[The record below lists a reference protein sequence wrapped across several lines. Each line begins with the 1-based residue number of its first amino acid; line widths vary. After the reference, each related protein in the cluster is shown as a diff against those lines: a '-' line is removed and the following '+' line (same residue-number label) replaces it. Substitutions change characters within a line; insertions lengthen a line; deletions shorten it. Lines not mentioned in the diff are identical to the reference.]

1 MKKTGRLLA
10 ISLAIMIM
18 ALWTG
23 AFAEGTSN
31 RPDFS
36 DKGYL
41 LPIDFSVGPE
51 VKEEHFTSEYTY
63 DDSTLRIGISK
74 GRYDD
79 RCDYWVADIVVR
91 DASQLRTAAAG
102 GDFSRPAQKN
112 GIRFA
117 QVVNAVLA
125 INGDF
130 FGSAEKRGLSYTV
143 RQGELFKDSLDVAGR
158 WDTRLMD
165 VLLID
170 EDGDFHVL
178 HQPQAGD
185 IDGTIDGKRIL
196 NSFCFGPG
204 LVVDGE
210 VVEDFQGSDIWIDM
224 ASEGGRQRMAIC
236 QAGPLHYKIIAS
248 SGNYN
253 NAEMLPNT
261 GLKLSEF
268 AQLCAEEGV
277 QTAYNLDG
285 GDSAMLYF
293 HGNRINDYKPI
304 SSVRKL
310 QDVIYFVSAEGLE

>member
-23 AFAEGTSN
+23 AFAEEASN

-63 DDSTLRIGISK
+63 EDSTLRIGISK

-170 EDGDFHVL
+170 EDGDCHIL
-178 HQPQAGD
+178 YQPQAGE
-185 IDGTIDGKRIL
+185 IKGTIDGKRIL
-196 NSFCFGPG
+196 NSFSFGPG
-204 LVVDGE
+204 LVVNGE
-210 VVEDFQGSDIWIDM
+210 VVEDFRGSDVWIDM
-224 ASEGGRQRMAIC
+224 ASEGERQRMAIC
-236 QAGPLHYKIIAS
+236 QAGPLHYLAICCEAP
-248 SGNYN
+248 YP
-253 NAEMLPNT
+253 PNT
-261 GLKLSEF
+261 GLTLADF
-268 AQLCAEEGV
+268 ARLVKSCGAV
-277 QTAYNLDG
+277 MAYNLDG
-285 GDSAMLYF
+285 GDSTMLYF
-293 HGNRINDYKPI
+293 HGEKVNFKGNRSMRDLRDI
-304 SSVRKL
+304 
-310 QDVIYFVSAEGLE
+310 IYFVSGETE

>member
-23 AFAEGTSN
+23 AFAEEASN

-63 DDSTLRIGISK
+63 EDSTLRIGISK

-236 QAGPLHYKIIAS
+236 QAGPLHYLAICCE
-248 SGNYN
+248 GNY
-253 NAEMLPNT
+253 APNT
-261 GLKLSEF
+261 GLTLADFAKLTYECG
-268 AQLCAEEGV
+268 AK
-277 QTAYNLDG
+277 TAYNLDG
-285 GDSAMLYF
+285 GDSTMLYF
-293 HGNRINDYKPI
+293 HGDKVNFKNNKSLRN
-304 SSVRKL
+304 L
-310 QDVIYFVSAEGLE
+310 QDLIYFVSGEIE